1 LKISK
6 EIKTAVLVISSILL
20 FIWGY
25 SFLKGRDLFVHYK
38 TLFVQYDNIE
48 GLVPSAPITLNGLIV
63 GKVLDFK
70 IDNKSG
76 KVNVQLQINSDF
88 PISKTS
94 VAELYAPSPI
104 GGKQIAIIPDLKNET
119 LAQDNDY
126 LVAGNKLGITD
137 ELAQQLVPI
146 KTKIEKLVDNAN
158 VMLLNV
164 NDVLDAQLKQNL
176 KNSLASL
183 NATLAQFS
191 IASKSVNGILAT
203 NDAKI
208 NSSLANVD
216 KMTKNFATLSDSL
229 SKINIGKTAKN
240 LDKTMASVDKM
251 ISNLNGG
258 KGTMGKMLNDDTMYK
273 NLTKTSKELEL
284 LLQDVRLYPTRYV
297 NVSLFGKKNKP
308 YLAPAQDS
316 IYMFKK

>member
-1 LKISK
+1 MKISK

-38 TLFVQYDNIE
+38 TLFVQYNNIE

-63 GKVLDFK
+63 GKVIDFK

-76 KVNVQLQINSDF
+76 KVNVKLQINSDF

-104 GGKQIAIIPDLKNET
+104 GGKQIAIIPDLKNQT
-119 LAQDNDY
+119 LAQDNDF
-126 LVAGNKLGITD
+126 LVASSKLGITD
-137 ELAQQLVPI
+137 ELAQQLIPI
-146 KTKIEKLVDNAN
+146 KTKIEMLVDNAN
-158 VMLLNV
+158 AMLLNV
-164 NDVLDAQLKQNL
+164 NDVLDAQSKQNL
-176 KNSLASL
+176 KASLASL
-183 NATLAQFS
+183 NETLAQFS
-191 IASKSVNGILAT
+191 TASKSVNGLLAS

-208 NSSLANVD
+208 NSSLSNVD

-251 ISNLNGG
+251 ISNLNSG
-258 KGTMGKMLNDDTMYK
+258 KGTMGKMLTDDAMYK

-308 YLAPAQDS
+308 YVAPAQDS
-316 IYMFKK
+316 IYMLKK

>member
-1 LKISK
+1 
-6 EIKTAVLVISSILL
+6 
-20 FIWGY
+20 
-25 SFLKGRDLFVHYK
+25 
-38 TLFVQYDNIE
+38 
-48 GLVPSAPITLNGLIV
+48 VPSAPITLNGLIV

>member
-1 LKISK
+1 MKISK

-104 GGKQIAIIPDLKNET
+104 GSKQIAIIPDLKNET

-229 SKINIGKTAKN
+229 SKINIGKTARN

-258 KGTMGKMLNDDTMYK
+258 RGTMGKMLNDDTMYK

>member
-229 SKINIGKTAKN
+229 SKINIGKTARN

-258 KGTMGKMLNDDTMYK
+258 RGTMGKMLNDDTMYK

>member
-1 LKISK
+1 MKISK

-240 LDKTMASVDKM
+240 LDKTMASVDRM

-258 KGTMGKMLNDDTMYK
+258 RGTMGKMLNDDTMYK

>member
-229 SKINIGKTAKN
+229 SKINIGKTARN

>member
-94 VAELYAPSPI
+94 VAELYAP
-104 GGKQIAIIPDLKNET
+104 
-119 LAQDNDY
+119 
-126 LVAGNKLGITD
+126 NK
-137 ELAQQLVPI
+137 
-146 KTKIEKLVDNAN
+146 
-158 VMLLNV
+158 
-164 NDVLDAQLKQNL
+164 
-176 KNSLASL
+176 
-183 NATLAQFS
+183 
-191 IASKSVNGILAT
+191 
-203 NDAKI
+203 
-208 NSSLANVD
+208 
-216 KMTKNFATLSDSL
+216 
-229 SKINIGKTAKN
+229 
-240 LDKTMASVDKM
+240 
-251 ISNLNGG
+251 
-258 KGTMGKMLNDDTMYK
+258 
-273 NLTKTSKELEL
+273 
-284 LLQDVRLYPTRYV
+284 
-297 NVSLFGKKNKP
+297 
-308 YLAPAQDS
+308 
-316 IYMFKK
+316 